1 VDKHSAL
8 QPSPS
13 AVEHTAS
20 LLKRKTNT
28 GSNGSNPTHKSKYAF
43 TVPAAWRLTR
53 AESKQALHMLF
64 NEFNTNAT
72 GHLSFDELTHLL
84 QTISVRGHA
93 DLRSPWTKKEVQSVL
108 HAFDSDGNGTVEEE
122 EFVSWIVTGLAKTS
136 QNRQTFAKKS
146 LLGFKLNQFLIAIAN
161 VCVQYIESH
170 ASMGGRRKLPGNSH
184 SKIMVGNTGLSE
196 NELENMLHTIFEQHD
211 TDNSHS
217 IEMDELKILVENGLK
232 QGRMNTSAM
241 GDTGFTGKD
250 YTSLMHAF
258 DTDGDGTVDE
268 MEFVSWIMEGSSK
281 TNLERRQFASSSTL
295 AFKLNNFLTAMIHV
309 CQDLYEKKS
318 HTNIG
323 DSQFNENDIRS
334 ALHSLF
340 VEFSSNEGTHLV
352 LLELQK
358 LMQQVNVRM
367 NESHASSPI
376 QLRGSAPIFHT
387 IEATHLTMEEMQE
400 VVDLFDEDQNGLI
413 EERELVNWI
422 VSGIERTDDE
432 RAEFALTSAIAAKL
446 DVFLRNVLLYIEQWH
461 SNHDDHHAKRK
472 KHRASRA
479 NRRKIIMHTGNNH
492 RNNNDD
498 DDDDDKKGNA
508 EEDDGEEEDEDEY
521 TDSKHI
527 DSWDETFQDLEATY
541 RNENPTAADLAV
553 EMNDLTTTFHQRMK
567 EMETQMHTMHAFHAR
582 QKRQS
587 PRSNTVAATTPTS
600 RKERDRINFLES
612 SVVMLCAKLGIQ
624 ENEIGQHLEGGRRG
638 GSGSGRGSEREK
650 AVPYIQEPVDW
661 STMKTSRTKTMSSAA
676 SRQEKT
682 MRQQPHAR
690 RRQHPTK
697 KYTREEEEDG
707 GHILLYHDDS
717 DDSDNDHHI
726 VVYSSDED
734 LDVEEEEPDY
744 VLEI

>member
-1 VDKHSAL
+1 
-8 QPSPS
+8 
-13 AVEHTAS
+13 
-20 LLKRKTNT
+20 
-28 GSNGSNPTHKSKYAF
+28 
-43 TVPAAWRLTR
+43 
-53 AESKQALHMLF
+53 MLF

-84 QTISVRGHA
+84 QTISVRGQA

-136 QNRQTFAKKS
+136 QNRKTFAKKS
-146 LLGFKLNQFLIAIAN
+146 LLGFKLDQFLIAIAN

-184 SKIMVGNTGLSE
+184 AKILVGNTGLSE
-196 NELENMLHTIFEQHD
+196 NELENMLHTIFEQYD
-211 TDNSHS
+211 IDNSHT
-217 IEMDELKILVENGLK
+217 IEMDELQILVENGLK

-241 GDTGFTGKD
+241 GDTGFTEKD
-250 YTSLMHAF
+250 YKSLMHAF

-281 TNLERRQFASSSTL
+281 TNLERRQFASSSAL

-340 VEFSSNEGTHLV
+340 VEFSGNGGSHLV
-352 LLELQK
+352 LLELK
-358 LMQQVNVRM
+358 TLMQQVNVRM

-387 IEATHLTMEEMQE
+387 IESTHLTMEEMQE

-461 SNHDDHHAKRK
+461 SNHDDHHAKRR

-492 RNNNDD
+492 RNNNNGDGD
-498 DDDDDKKGNA
+498 EKGNGD
-508 EEDDGEEEDEDEY
+508 EDEDEEDEY

-553 EMNDLTTTFHQRMK
+553 EMNDLTTTFHQRMQ
-567 EMETQMHTMHAFHAR
+567 EMETQMHIMHAFHAN

-587 PRSNTVAATTPTS
+587 SQSNTVAATTPTS

-612 SVVMLCAKLGIQ
+612 SVVMLCAKLGIH
-624 ENEIGQHLEGGRRG
+624 EDEISQHLEGGGGEGERRRER
-638 GSGSGRGSEREK
+638 SGSGREK

-661 STMKTSRTKTMSSAA
+661 STMKTSRTKTMSAAA

-690 RRQHPTK
+690 RRQHETN
-697 KYTREEEEDG
+697 KYTREEEDG

-726 VVYSSDED
+726 VMYSSDEG
-734 LDVEEEEPDY
+734 LDVEEDEPEAEAEFDY